1 MLIDYTMWSSNRFCC
16 IQLFPGFFIVQDFS
30 GSRFFWVQVFQGT
43 GFSES
48 RFFRVQV
55 FQGPDPGSWSRVW
68 VQVLEAAKFLV
79 NLLVKFLKG
88 FLFLWDLR
96 ILYNTKLNFLCSFTK
111 ELWWN
116 LIYFFIISLQKQMF
130 CADSKIKWWLTS
142 RAHTIFWGDFLKKI
156 SLLDWFLGLRGQFD

>member
-1 MLIDYTMWSSNRFCC
+1 MWSSNRFCC
-16 IQLFPGFFIVQDFS
+16 FQLFPGFFIAQDCQSPDFF
-30 GSRFFWVQVFQGT
+30 GYRFFRVQVFQGT

-142 RAHTIFWGDFLKKI
+142 RAHTICFSDFLKKI